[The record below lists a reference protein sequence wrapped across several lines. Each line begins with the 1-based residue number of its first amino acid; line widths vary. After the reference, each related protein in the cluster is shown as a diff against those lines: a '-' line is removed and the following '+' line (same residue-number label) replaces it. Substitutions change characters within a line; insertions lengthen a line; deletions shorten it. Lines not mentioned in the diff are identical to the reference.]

1 MKKFP
6 PQSPR
11 GFWYRFIEFIL
22 RPILKAAT
30 ARDWRGGEY
39 IRNVAG
45 IGKQAGQGSDQGN
58 PKGIVVA
65 MNHLSWYDPLV
76 AAHFVND
83 NGRPVRFMAKAEIFK
98 IPVLGSIL
106 RNAGQ
111 IPVQRGSSDAAAG
124 SLREAFTAI
133 ENGQCIVIYPEGT
146 LTRDPNLWPMTAK
159 TGAARIALMTGAPVI
174 PAAQWGPQE
183 VIPPYSKK
191 ISLFPR
197 KTMHVW
203 AGPAVD
209 LDDLRSQPVTTATL
223 REATERIMLA
233 ITKILAEQRG
243 EVPPAQP
250 LDRRT
255 ALQKKADS

>member
-1 MKKFP
+1 
-6 PQSPR
+6 
-11 GFWYRFIEFIL
+11 
-22 RPILKAAT
+22 
-30 ARDWRGGEY
+30 
-39 IRNVAG
+39 
-45 IGKQAGQGSDQGN
+45 
-58 PKGIVVA
+58 
-65 MNHLSWYDPLV
+65 
-76 AAHFVND
+76 
-83 NGRPVRFMAKAEIFK
+83 MAKAEIFK

-183 VIPPYSKK
+183 VLAPYSKRPK
-191 ISLFPR
+191 FFPR

-203 AGPAVD
+203 AGPEVD
-209 LDDLRSQPVTTATL
+209 LDDLRALPVSAATL
-223 REATERIMLA
+223 REATERIMRD
-233 ITKILAEQRG
+233 ITKILATQRD
-243 EVPPAQP
+243 EVPPAVP
-250 LDRRT
+250 LDRRI
-255 ALQKKADS
+255 ALEKKADS

>member
-11 GFWYRFIEFIL
+11 GFWYRLIEIIL

-30 ARDWRGGEY
+30 GRDWRGGEY
-39 IRNVAG
+39 LRT
-45 IGKQAGQGSDQGN
+45 DR
-58 PKGIVVA
+58 GIVVA

-83 NGRPVRFMAKAEIFK
+83 NGRPVRFMAKVEVFK

-111 IPVQRGSSDAAAG
+111 IPVQRGNSDAAAG

-209 LDDLRSQPVTTATL
+209 LDDLRNQPVNTATL

>member
-1 MKKFP
+1 MSKFP

-11 GFWYRFIEFIL
+11 GFWYRVIELIL

-30 ARDWRGGEY
+30 GRDWRGGEY
-39 IRNVAG
+39 LRNVEG
-45 IGKQAGQGSDQGN
+45 TGQ
-58 PKGIVVA
+58 GIVVA

-83 NGRPVRFMAKAEIFK
+83 NGRPVRFLAKVEVFK
-98 IPVLGSIL
+98 IPLLGLIL
-106 RNAGQ
+106 KNAGQ
-111 IPVQRGSSDAAAG
+111 IPVQRGNSDAAAG
-124 SLREAFTAI
+124 SLREAITAI

-183 VIPPYSKK
+183 VIAPYSKAVR
-191 ISLFPR
+191 LFPR

-250 LDRRT
+250 LDRRI

>member
-1 MKKFP
+1 MRKFP

-11 GFWYRFIEFIL
+11 GFWYWLIEFIL

-30 ARDWRGGEY
+30 ARDWRGGDY
-39 IRNVAG
+39 LRTN
-45 IGKQAGQGSDQGN
+45 Q
-58 PKGIVVA
+58 GIVVA

-83 NGRPVRFMAKAEIFK
+83 NGRPVRFLAKVEVFK
-98 IPVLGSIL
+98 IPVLGFIL
-106 RNAGQ
+106 KNAGQ
-111 IPVQRGSSDAAAG
+111 IPVQRGNSDAAAG
-124 SLREAFTAI
+124 SLREAITAI

-183 VIPPYSKK
+183 VIPPYSKAVR
-191 ISLFPR
+191 LFPR

-250 LDRRT
+250 LDRRI
-255 ALQKKADS
+255 ALPKKADS

>member
-1 MKKFP
+1 MSKFP
-6 PQSPR
+6 PQSHR

-39 IRNVAG
+39 LRV
-45 IGKQAGQGSDQGN
+45 DQ
-58 PKGIVVA
+58 GIVVA

-83 NGRPVRFMAKAEIFK
+83 NGRPVRFLAKVEVFK
-98 IPVLGSIL
+98 IPLLGSIL
-106 RNAGQ
+106 KSAGQ
-111 IPVQRGSSDAAAG
+111 IPVQRGNSDAAAG
-124 SLREAFTAI
+124 SLREAFSAI
-133 ENGQCIVIYPEGT
+133 ENGQCVVIYPEGT

-183 VIPPYSKK
+183 VLAPYSKRLRL
-191 ISLFPR
+191 IPR

-209 LDDLRSQPVTTATL
+209 LDDLRSQPISASTL
-223 REATERIMLA
+223 REATERIMRD
-233 ITKILAEQRG
+233 ITKILSEQRG
-243 EVPPAQP
+243 EAPPAVP
-250 LDRRT
+250 LDRRI
-255 ALQKKADS
+255 ALQKKAES